1 MSSKRHQRRKACD
14 GKVRHATRE
23 GAAIAVR
30 RTGEGQRE
38 GLGFYQCRH
47 CRGWHIGHA
56 KGTPRFLIK
65 NHLNAALL
73 AAYD

>member
-1 MSSKRHQRRKACD
+1 
-14 GKVRHATRE
+14 VRHATRE
-23 GAAIAVR
+23 GAWIAVR
-30 RTGEGQRE
+30 RTGQGTHE
-38 GLGFYQCRH
+38 GLGVYLCKH

-73 AAYD
+73 SGAHA